1 GVAAAPSEHAIPV
14 PRGAVLTRA
23 RWATV
28 LLGLSALAVVTLAAS
43 LLLGAV
49 PIAPGRLLMIL
60 AELMRHGHGA
70 VDAVGSDAAI
80 VLYLRVPRVLTGF
93 LVGASLGTVGAV
105 LQALVRNPLADPY
118 ILGISS
124 GAALGACVAVLFG
137 VSVAGLGLSVLPL
150 CAFAGALLSIFIVYR
165 IAAAGGG
172 GRLPVQTLLLAG
184 VILNAIFSA
193 LIMFATSLMTP
204 ARSFGMLAWLMGTL
218 TGPDLIGLLLLTAYV
233 GVGVTVLFRQASAL
247 NVLSL
252 GEEAARTLGVN
263 VDRVKLIL
271 FITAALLTGAVVSV
285 SGIIGF
291 VGMAIPHI
299 VRLLFGPDHRL
310 LLPASALVGGSLLVI
325 ADGIARTALAP
336 SEFPVGVVTALLG
349 GPFFVYL
356 LVTRKRGAM
365 QVAA

>member
-1 GVAAAPSEHAIPV
+1 LFA
-14 PRGAVLTRA
+14 
-23 RWATV
+23 
-28 LLGLSALAVVTLAAS
+28 
-43 LLLGAV
+43 
-49 PIAPGRLLMIL
+49 
-60 AELMRHGHGA
+60 
-70 VDAVGSDAAI
+70 
-80 VLYLRVPRVLTGF
+80 
-93 LVGASLGTVGAV
+93 
-105 LQALVRNPLADPY
+105 QA
-118 ILGISS
+118 G
-124 GAALGACVAVLFG
+124 
-137 VSVAGLGLSVLPL
+137 
-150 CAFAGALLSIFIVYR
+150 
-165 IAAAGGG
+165 
-172 GRLPVQTLLLAG
+172 
-184 VILNAIFSA
+184 
-193 LIMFATSLMTP
+193 
-204 ARSFGMLAWLMGTL
+204 
-218 TGPDLIGLLLLTAYV
+218 
-233 GVGVTVLFRQASAL
+233 AL

-356 LVTRKRGAM
+356 LVTRKRGVM